1 MIFLHL
7 SIFGEDVCD
16 CCYPRRVHTMKFP
29 KKLLTGL
36 RQKVQLL
43 RVDFGLRNVEF
54 VILGQC
60 SPALLLGSCR
70 KL

>member
-1 MIFLHL
+1 
-7 SIFGEDVCD
+7 
-16 CCYPRRVHTMKFP
+16 MKFP
-29 KKLLTGL
+29 KKLLRGL

-43 RVDFGLRNVEF
+43 GVDFGLRNVEF